1 MMVNSTMDCKNNDNS
16 NIQWHLWNNYLV
28 LTCNV
33 FHVSSPYSI
42 TLETYEL
49 DSWLFPFLRYRNQDV
64 KNSAQGNTTR
74 KSYVGAPSHTW
85 ICLTPQRTRF
95 QSLSDISQERR
106 NPCIFSAKPRPSSKF
121 HLDFTL
127 NLLTFH
133 CKCLL
138 STLLTDFLLTLKIL

>member
-1 MMVNSTMDCKNNDNS
+1 MVNSTMDCKHNDNS
-16 NIQWHLWNNYLV
+16 NIQWHLWNNYWV

-42 TLETYEL
+42 PLETYEL
-49 DSWLFPFLRYRNQDV
+49 DSRLFPFLRYRNRDV

-74 KSYVGAPSHTW
+74 KSYGGVPSHTW
-85 ICLTPQRTRF
+85 VCLTPQCTRF
-95 QSLSDISQERR
+95 QSLSDIGQERR
-106 NPCIFSAKPRPSSKF
+106 NPCIFSPKPRPSSKF

-138 STLLTDFLLTLKIL
+138 STLLTVILFWH